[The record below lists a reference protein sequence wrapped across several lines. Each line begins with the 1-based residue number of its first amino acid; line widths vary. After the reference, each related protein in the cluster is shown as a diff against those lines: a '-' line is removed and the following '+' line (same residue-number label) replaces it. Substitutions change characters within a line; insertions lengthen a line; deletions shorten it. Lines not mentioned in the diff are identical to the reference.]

1 MAKQILFNE
10 KARASLKAGVDK
22 LADAVKVTL
31 GPKGKAV
38 VIDRGFGSPI
48 ITHDG
53 VTIAKEIDLE
63 DKVENIGASL
73 VKEVS
78 SKTNDVAGDGTTTAT
93 VLAQVLIREGLKNIA
108 SGVDS
113 VGMHKGMEKA
123 YKKAL
128 ESLLKISKPINGES
142 EIEQV
147 ATISARDEEIG
158 KLIAKVISEVGKDGV
173 VTVEESQT
181 LGLTKETVEGLQF
194 NQGYVS
200 PYMITNQERMESSL
214 ENPYILVTDEKIS
227 SINDLLPVL
236 EKVVKSGKKELLIVA
251 DDLEGEALATLILN
265 KLRGTFNVLAVKAP
279 GYGDRKKEML
289 QDIAI
294 VSGANFVSKDL
305 GKKIENV
312 DLSDLGEARRV
323 VSNKD
328 NTTLVGGKGDKQEIE
343 NRVAQLRKQLENTE
357 SSFDKEK
364 LQERIGKLSGG
375 VAVIKVGAPTE
386 VEQKEKQHRIEDAV
400 SATKAAIEEGIV
412 PGGGVALIRAAD
424 SVKELISGF
433 DKDSLPEIVGAKII
447 LEGLYAPL
455 RQIAENAGVEGS
467 VVLDKVLSEKGDFGY
482 DAALGEYGH
491 MLEKGIID
499 PTKVTRSAL
508 ENAVSISSLML
519 ITEAVVADIPKKEEK
534 ELHNHGGGMGM
545 DY

>member
-1 MAKQILFNE
+1 MAKQIIFSE
-10 KARASLKAGVDK
+10 KARAALKAGVDK

-53 VTIAKEIDLE
+53 VTIAKEIELE
-63 DKVENIGASL
+63 DKVENIGAAL

-93 VLAQVLIREGLKNIA
+93 VLAQVLIKEGLKNIA

-128 ESLLKISKPINGES
+128 ESLLKISKPIKGKE

-158 KLIAKVISEVGKDGV
+158 KLIAEVIDEVGKDGV

-200 PYMITNQERMESSL
+200 PYMVTNQERMESVL

-236 EKVVKSGKKELLIVA
+236 EKVVKSGKKELLIIA
-251 DDLEGEALATLILN
+251 DDIEGEALATLILN

-294 VSGANFVSKDL
+294 VSGASFISKDL
-305 GKKIENV
+305 GKKIENA
-312 DLSDLGEARRV
+312 DLTDLGEARRA

-328 NTTLVGGKGDKQEIE
+328 NTTIVDGKGEKTEIE
-343 NRVAQLRKQLENTE
+343 NRVAQLKKQLEGTD

-375 VAVIKVGAPTE
+375 VAVIKVGAATE
-386 VEQKEKQHRIEDAV
+386 IEQKEKQHRIEDAV
-400 SATKAAIEEGIV
+400 AATKAAIEEGIV
-412 PGGGVALIRAAD
+412 PGGGVALVRAAEA
-424 SVKELISGF
+424 VKELISTF
-433 DKDSLPEIVGAKII
+433 DKEALPEIVGAKII

-455 RQIAENAGVEGS
+455 KQIAENAGVEGS
-467 VVLDKVLSEKGDFGY
+467 VVLDKVLAEKDDFGY
-482 DAALGEYGH
+482 DAALGEYGK

-519 ITEAVVADIPKKEEK
+519 ITEVVVADIPKKEEK
-534 ELHNHGGGMGM
+534 EPHNHGGGMGM